1 MGLTTSYPAIARLES
16 TYGFDTPENDEWFV
30 VVGSGPTDCDG
41 SSNQDGRL
49 FVYSL
54 DLASGT
60 MDMTN
65 RGLLQ
70 TIQTSENNALMAT
83 PVTIDLNLNYNVDTI
98 YIGETYDDVVDEKGK
113 MYRIS
118 TRNNNNPIPGANP
131 WPYVIDPSSS
141 PWDMTTFFSSP
152 TPITASPTASID
164 EEDNIWIYFG
174 TGKYYDS
181 DDSNDSTTQS
191 FYGIKDACT
200 FGVCG
205 ASDEVALA

>member
-1 MGLTTSYPAIARLES
+1 MGEFTDPDMGLTTSYPAIARLES
-16 TYGFDTPENDEWFV
+16 TYGFDSPENDEWFV

-60 MDMTN
+60 MDMAN

-70 TIQTSENNALMAT
+70 TIQTTENNALMAT

-118 TRNNNNPIPGANP
+118 TRDNNNPTPGANP
-131 WPYVIDPSSS
+131 WPYKVDPSSRS
-141 PWDMTTFFSSP
+141 L
-152 TPITASPTASID
+152 
-164 EEDNIWIYFG
+164 G
-174 TGKYYDS
+174 YD
-181 DDSNDSTTQS
+181 
-191 FYGIKDACT
+191 YI
-200 FGVCG
+200 
-205 ASDEVALA
+205 L